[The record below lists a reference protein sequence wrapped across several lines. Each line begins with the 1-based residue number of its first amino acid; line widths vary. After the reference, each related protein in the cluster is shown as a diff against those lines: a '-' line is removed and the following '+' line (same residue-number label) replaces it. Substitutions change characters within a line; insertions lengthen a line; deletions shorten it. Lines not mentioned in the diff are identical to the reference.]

1 MPVRRVA
8 EWTDMLTVSRLSIA
22 PVRGLRLHHPTRI
35 WLDDHGVADDRRYV
49 IVAADGRLF
58 DGTKLGTLVQIRA
71 DLEHDPEHLT
81 LTFPDGIIVAD
92 EVALHEPMT
101 ITAYG
106 RDFAARRVMGPWG
119 DALSAYAERE
129 LQLVRVERLD
139 EARDRHPVSIV
150 SSASVEE
157 LARHVDPPR
166 PVDARRFRMLVEVG
180 GGQPH
185 QEDEWLG
192 RDVRI
197 GEAVV
202 RISKLDARCIITTQD
217 PDTGIRDIP
226 TLHVIKAYR
235 GLRDGRHLDFGVYAD
250 VIEAGSVR
258 IDDEVSP
265 AG

>member
-1 MPVRRVA
+1 
-8 EWTDMLTVSRLSIA
+8 MLTVSRLSIA

-35 WLDDHGVADDRRYV
+35 WLDDHGVAEDRRYV
-49 IVAADGRLF
+49 IFDADGRLF

-81 LTFPDGIIVAD
+81 LTFPDGTTVAD
-92 EVALHEPMT
+92 EIALDEP
-101 ITAYG
+101 IPVTAYG
-106 RDFAARRVMGPWG
+106 RDFAARPVIGPWAN
-119 DALSAYAERE
+119 ALSAYAERE

-139 EARDRHPVSIV
+139 GAKDRHPVSIV

-157 LARHVDPPR
+157 LGRHVDPPR
-166 PVDARRFRMLVEVG
+166 PVDARRFRMLVEVSNAR
-180 GGQPH
+180 PH

-192 RDVRI
+192 RDVHI
-197 GEAVV
+197 GETVV
-202 RISKLDARCIITTQD
+202 RITKLDARCVITTQH
-217 PDTGIRDIP
+217 PDTGLRDIP

-235 GLRDGRHLDFGVYAD
+235 GLREGRHLDFGVYAD

-258 IDDEVSP
+258 LGDEVSP